1 MGVNIIETNLQFK
14 QPLKKREQTDYL
26 VLHHAEASNASVE
39 DIHRWHLENGWAG
52 IGYHYYV
59 RKDGS
64 IYRGRPRDTIGAHVQ
79 GHNYDSLGIC
89 AEGDYMKEIMPEA
102 QKQSII
108 ELLKELVQIYPN
120 AKIVGHRDLMA
131 TSCPG
136 INYPFREIVQKVYQK
151 EVIPMVGPFQ
161 DVPENHWAAQAI
173 LDLYNRGLLAKNNTF
188 RPDQPITRAEVV
200 ALLDRVLK
208 YLGK

>member
-1 MGVNIIETNLQFK
+1 VGVNVIDVGLKFREVLQ
-14 QPLKKREQTDYL
+14 PRGRTDYI
-26 VLHHAEASNASVE
+26 VLHHAEASQATVQ
-39 DIHRWHLENGWAG
+39 DIHQWHLENGWAG

-79 GHNYDSLGIC
+79 GYNYNSLGIC
-89 AEGDYMKEIMPEA
+89 AEGDYMKEIMPEP

-108 ELLKELVQIYPN
+108 ALLQELRQIYPN

-136 INYPFREIVQKVYQK
+136 INYPFQEIVQKVLMK
-151 EVIPMVGPFQ
+151 EVLSMFKDIQG
-161 DVPENHWAAQAI
+161 HWAQADIEHLAQLGLI
-173 LDLYNRGLLAKNNTF
+173 RGDEQGNF
-188 RPDQPITRAEVV
+188 MPDKPITRAEVAV
-200 ALLDRVLK
+200 IISRLLKLF
-208 YLGK
+208 GK